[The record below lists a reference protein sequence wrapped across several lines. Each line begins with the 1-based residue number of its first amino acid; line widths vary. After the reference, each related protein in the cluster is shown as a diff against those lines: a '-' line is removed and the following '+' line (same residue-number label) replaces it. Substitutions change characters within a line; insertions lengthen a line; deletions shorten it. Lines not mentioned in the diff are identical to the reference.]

1 MAAIATPDTGKA
13 IVQDSAVKVSIDHSL
28 NIRPEKTVLLRK
40 TIIINLLK
48 RLKMVFN
55 ALVIHRVLRFSGAVY
70 RRDIG
75 HWLIS
80 PGMGQQHI

>member
-1 MAAIATPDTGKA
+1 MAAIATPYTGKA
-13 IVQDSAVKVSIDHSL
+13 IVQDSAVKVSIDHFL
-28 NIRPEKTVLLRK
+28 DIRPEKTVLLRK
-40 TIIINLLK
+40 TIIIDLLK

-55 ALVIHRVLRFSGAVY
+55 ALVILRSLRFSRAVY